1 MRERKTTMKKIL
13 FIGGYNSKGMKAD
26 TLENKGT
33 KVFRLLPDYDI
44 GLFQW
49 IEQAEKLLG
58 EHRINEVHA
67 SSTGAQ
73 VACKLKV
80 DKLVL
85 YSPVIDPFNQPKV
98 NLFSERFL
106 EEAYA
111 ISICSNCTVI
121 IPEEDEVLNNA
132 ITLEF
137 CHKNNITPII
147 SKGDDHRLGKYFGS
161 L

>member
-1 MRERKTTMKKIL
+1 MKKLL

-26 TLENKGT
+26 TLENKMT
-33 KVFRLLPDYDI
+33 KVFRLLPDYDT
-44 GLFQW
+44 GLNQW
-49 IEQAEKLLG
+49 ITKAKKILDENE
-58 EHRINEVHA
+58 INEVHA

-80 DKLVL
+80 DKVVL
-85 YSPVIDPFNQPKV
+85 YSPVIDPFNQPKI
-98 NLFSERFL
+98 NLFSARFL
-106 EEAYA
+106 VEAFVINNY
-111 ISICSNCTVI
+111 SNCTVI
-121 IPEEDEVLNNA
+121 IPEEDEVLDNA

-137 CHKNNITPII
+137 CRKNNITPII

>member
-1 MRERKTTMKKIL
+1 MKKIL
-13 FIGGYNSKGMKAD
+13 FIGGYNSKGRKAAI
-26 TLENKGT
+26 LENKET
-33 KVFRLLPDYDI
+33 KVFRLLPDYKI
-44 GLFQW
+44 GLVQW
-49 IEQAEKLLG
+49 IEQAEKILV
-58 EHRINEVHA
+58 EHGINEVHA

-80 DKLVL
+80 DKVVL

-98 NLFSERFL
+98 NLFSGIFL
-106 EEAYA
+106 NEASV
-111 ISICSNCTVI
+111 ISNCSNCTVI
-121 IPEEDEVLNNA
+121 MPEEDEVLNNA

-161 L
+161 F